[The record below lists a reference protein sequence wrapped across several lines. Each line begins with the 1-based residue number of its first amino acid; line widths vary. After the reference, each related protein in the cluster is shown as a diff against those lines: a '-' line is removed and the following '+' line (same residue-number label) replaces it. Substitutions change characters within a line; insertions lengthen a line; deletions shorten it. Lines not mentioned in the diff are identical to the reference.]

1 VLEQACRQALA
12 WHDQY
17 PTAPPLVMSVNLS
30 ACQFQQS
37 DLLLADIRRILDA
50 TGLDAR
56 SLKLEL
62 TESVLMQDAEA
73 SLGTMQALKSM
84 GIRLAID
91 DFGTGYSS
99 LSYLKRFPV
108 DTLKIDR
115 SFVAGLG
122 QDAQDTAIVRSVV
135 ALAKTLSLNVTAEG
149 IETAAQEGELRALG
163 CEQGQGYLFA
173 RPVSAAEVDILLAN
187 GAPLLADSA
196 PYQPERRAA

>member
-1 VLEQACRQALA
+1 
-12 WHDQY
+12 
-17 PTAPPLVMSVNLS
+17 MSVNLS

-173 RPVSAAEVDILLAN
+173 RPVSAVEVDILLAN

-196 PYQPERRAA
+196 PHQPERRAA